1 MKTTIELP
9 DALFHQAK
17 VVSAQRKITLKQLV
31 IDGLEEVMASPHPQE
46 PIQLSPEESKI
57 YRIDELGVPVLKKR
71 KVPARD
77 EFLSQINQLR
87 EELGA

>member
-17 VVSAQRKITLKQLV
+17 VVSAQRQITLKQLV
-31 IDGLEEVMASPHPQE
+31 IDGLEKIMPSPHSHE
-46 PIQLSPEESKI
+46 PIQLSPEEAKI
-57 YRIDELGVPVLKKR
+57 YLIDEFGVPVLKNR

-77 EFLSQINQLR
+77 EFLSQIDQLQ